1 MYLLAPD
8 PHIGH
13 LYSLVLADI
22 LVRYRRLASSPIPTA
37 NAQAPAVRFI
47 TGTDEHGLKIQ
58 KAARDKGVSEPAL
71 VDALGERF
79 KVRRASLLS
88 TGRIRVLNI
97 GYHRTGTGATRGYQL
112 YALRAHV

>member
-1 MYLLAPD
+1 MLVCVSYLSADFFSGTLTLTLILYLLAPD

-22 LVRYRRLASSPIPTA
+22 LARYRRLVSSPIPTA

-88 TGRIRVLNI
+88 TVC
-97 GYHRTGTGATRGYQL
+97 
-112 YALRAHV
+112 VFEC